1 MCAILGTGPTANAMI
16 IFCIVEGVFYMAQW
30 EEYHTGTL
38 QWSNGYI
45 GVTESQ
51 LIQMGLFVVT
61 ACVGECSR
69 LKHMVVFGVYS
80 VVLLLRIYRYIFL
93 PVKGR
98 F

>member
-1 MCAILGTGPTANAMI
+1 MCAILGTGPTANVMT

-38 QWSNGYI
+38 QWSNGYM

-61 ACVGECSR
+61 GCFGEPCLQANLCS
-69 LKHMVVFGVYS
+69 
-80 VVLLLRIYRYIFL
+80 
-93 PVKGR
+93 
-98 F
+98 